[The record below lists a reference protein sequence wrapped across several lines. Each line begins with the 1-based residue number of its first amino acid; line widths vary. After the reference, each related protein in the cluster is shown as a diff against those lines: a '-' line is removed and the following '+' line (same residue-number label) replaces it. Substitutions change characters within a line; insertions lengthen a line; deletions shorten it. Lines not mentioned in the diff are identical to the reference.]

1 MARTPFFLLPFL
13 LAACAP
19 ASTPGASEPAAD
31 HDQLAQAAPLAAGVQ
46 HGTLSHGSPS
56 LAAGE
61 RFALYRIDLVPGRR
75 VQIRMRSSQVDPLL
89 ELTGPGGLRVAN
101 DDAFPGTLDAILE
114 LVPAVEGTYLLRA
127 TTASPNELGAFVL
140 EVRELDAAGRGD
152 VLVLNRLQESTLGN
166 PNVLGMPGRWLHFQA
181 EAGTIVTLRVTS
193 TAFDTLAMV
202 IGPDGQRWVNDD
214 ANDLGP
220 DGTERGL
227 DSTVTFAA
235 PRDGAYELVVMAY
248 GGQGGG
254 TFRVRSRLRPPPRLG
269 ADGSRPEGLAGPDGG
284 GRVLGLFAGI
294 TDYEGQGDL
303 YGCADD
309 ARLLADAFTESHLQ
323 QKSDHTLLT
332 DGQVTRQAFLDG
344 VRALSQQA
352 GAEDVVVIFYSGHG
366 GQVARTSTSTGEL
379 DAFDETLILRDG
391 TVTDDEL
398 SAALEGLRAD
408 SLILAL
414 DSCNSGGF
422 ARDLIDRPGRMGL
435 FSSDEDVLSD
445 TAEPRRAGGYL
456 SWYLR
461 RGVLGEADARPSD
474 GVLMAGELTD
484 YLHDGFVRDNALM
497 NPPGSLDP
505 AQRLIVQRGSLAW
518 GHLLWA
524 YPRSADG
531 ERIPMPDL
539 PLTSPAPF

>member
-1 MARTPFFLLPFL
+1 MFRTSALILSLL
-13 LAACAP
+13 LAACTP
-19 ASTPGASEPAAD
+19 AVTPGALLPQAD
-31 HDQLAQAAPLAAGVQ
+31 ADELAQATPIAAGV
-46 HGTLSHGSPS
+46 HRGTLAASSPS

-61 RFALYRIDLVPGRR
+61 RFALYRLELRADRR
-75 VQIRMRSSQVDPLL
+75 VLIRMRSSQVDALL
-89 ELTGPGGLRVAN
+89 ELTGPGGFRVAN
-101 DDAFPGTLDAILE
+101 DDAFPGSLDAILE
-114 LVPAVEGTYLLRA
+114 LVPEVAGTYLLRT
-127 TTASPNELGAFVL
+127 TTASPNELGEFTL
-140 EVRELDAAGRGD
+140 EVREEDPVGRGD
-152 VLVLNRLQESTLGN
+152 MLVLDRVQESTLGM
-166 PNVLGMPGRWLHFQA
+166 PNVNGMPGRWLYFRA
-181 EAGTIVTLRVTS
+181 DAGTIVTLRVTS

-202 IGPDGQRWVNDD
+202 IGPDGQRWANDD

-235 PRDGAYELVVMAY
+235 GQDGFYQLVVMAY
-248 GGQGGG
+248 GGQGAG

-269 ADGSRPEGLAGPDGG
+269 ADGSRPEGLAGPEGG

-294 TDYEGQGDL
+294 TNYDGQGDL

-309 ARLLADAFTESHLQ
+309 ARLLADAFTASHLQ

-332 DGQVTRQAFLDG
+332 DGQVTRDAFLG
-344 VRALSQQA
+344 GARALVQQA
-352 GAEDVVVIFYSGHG
+352 RPEDVVVIFYSGHG
-366 GQVARTSTSTGEL
+366 GQVARTPTSTGEL
-379 DAFDETLILRDG
+379 DAFDETLILSDG
-391 TVTDDEL
+391 AVTDDEL
-398 SAALEGLRAD
+398 SAALEGLRAGT
-408 SLILAL
+408 LLLAL

-461 RGVLGEADARPSD
+461 RGVLGESDARPND

-484 YLHDGFVRDNALM
+484 YVHDGFVRDNDLM
-497 NPPGSLDP
+497 NPPGSGDP

-518 GHLLWA
+518 GHMLWA
-524 YPRSADG
+524 YPRSAEG
-531 ERIPMPDL
+531 RRIPMSDL
-539 PLTSPAPF
+539 PLTSPPPF